1 MDFHRRLPND
11 RPLMITETSFPL
23 RQTAR
28 FLLRQIQQEDRAQ
41 IYAAL
46 SNPRVI
52 AHYGISY
59 DSEAAT
65 QEQIDWYRLM
75 EQSQTGYWW
84 AICSAEA
91 PAQILGSCGIYEID
105 IYNRNADLGYWLLPE
120 HWGLGIMHECLLS
133 VLRFAFEDLQLHRLE
148 VEIEPANIASA
159 KLVRKLGF
167 TWEGRRREVAR
178 RDDAYL
184 DLNYYA
190 LLAPEAAYHSAN
202 LAG

>member
-1 MDFHRRLPND
+1 MT
-11 RPLMITETSFPL
+11 TETPFPL
-23 RQTAR
+23 RQTER

-52 AHYGISY
+52 AHYGIAY

-65 QEQIDWYRLM
+65 QEQLDWYRDM

-84 AICSAEA
+84 AICSTRA
-91 PAQILGSCGIYEID
+91 PAVILGSCGIYEID
-105 IYNRNADLGYWLLPE
+105 AYNHNADIGYWLLPDY
-120 HWGLGIMHECLLS
+120 WGLGIMHECLLS
-133 VLRFAFEDLQLHRLE
+133 LLRFAFDDLQLHRLE
-148 VEIEPANIASA
+148 AEIEPANIASA
-159 KLVRKLGF
+159 KLVQKLGF
-167 TWEGRRREVAR
+167 EWEGRRREVAR

-190 LLAPEAAYHSAN
+190 LLAP
-202 LAG
+202 